1 MVYID
6 YVYFNIIVS
15 GLLRVGQS
23 LQTVSDGYNT
33 YAREAT
39 VFSSGIFGWISRY
52 YVVRDSNDF
61 NAQPLF

>member
-1 MVYID
+1 
-6 YVYFNIIVS
+6 
-15 GLLRVGQS
+15 VGQS

-52 YVVRDSNDF
+52 YAIRDSNDF